1 MNDPTLIC
9 QDEQRRHKVREKQLN
24 GLDYLEVI
32 GDDRRKLKVYFLGKA
47 PEGLTKENVRIDGGG
62 RIRDIQI
69 VDIEIHHKEDPELD
83 DCMVVT
89 VNEPG
94 DFSTYALCLID
105 LENDRPTDRPF
116 PGFDSRYSCLEF
128 SFKEG
133 CPSDLDCKPETVCPP
148 PERDE
153 PEINYLAKD
162 YASFRQLILDRLALV
177 MPDWQERHVPDL
189 GIALVEV
196 LAYAGDHLSYYQDA
210 VATEAYLDTARQ
222 RISVRRHARLVD
234 YQMHEG
240 CNARAWVCVKTD
252 DNVSLDPGDIY
263 FVTGSNDALA
273 VSGWVLTPD
282 DLRNIPASQY
292 EVFEPLVEKPGVPIW
307 LYVAHNNIHFYTW
320 GDQECCLPRG
330 ATTATL
336 KDKWVLP
343 EEPEPTEQ
351 ETNEKITYQQK
362 TVKEE
367 PEPTTPKRERK
378 LHLKICDVL
387 IFEEV
392 RTSQIF
398 R

>member
-1 MNDPTLIC
+1 M
-9 QDEQRRHKVREKQLN
+9 
-24 GLDYLEVI
+24 
-32 GDDRRKLKVYFLGKA
+32 
-47 PEGLTKENVRIDGGG
+47 
-62 RIRDIQI
+62 
-69 VDIEIHHKEDPELD
+69 
-83 DCMVVT
+83 
-89 VNEPG
+89 
-94 DFSTYALCLID
+94 
-105 LENDRPTDRPF
+105 
-116 PGFDSRYSCLEF
+116 
-128 SFKEG
+128 
-133 CPSDLDCKPETVCPP
+133 
-148 PERDE
+148 
-153 PEINYLAKD
+153 
-162 YASFRQLILDRLALV
+162 
-177 MPDWQERHVPDL
+177 
-189 GIALVEV
+189 
-196 LAYAGDHLSYYQDA
+196 
-210 VATEAYLDTARQ
+210 
-222 RISVRRHARLVD
+222 
-234 YQMHEG
+234 
-240 CNARAWVCVKTD
+240 KTD

-392 RTSQIF
+392 IGPKTGNPADADPTHRHAVRLTEVKPGVDELCDQPILEVRWREEDALPFPLCISAIGPAPCCELFEDISVACGNVILVDHGKGVPDEPVGCVPTGKTTPQCCDDCYPPEVTIEPGKFNPQLKQQPLTFSQPLLRIEFSRRGRTL
-398 R
+398 